1 MERAKKNKYKA
12 YIFTKEEVKLLLFA
26 SNWLYTKSQGEA
38 SRIIKGIKLGHRTQS
53 HMQKS
58 IVFDLYIDKKVEI

>member
-38 SRIIKGIKLGHRTQS
+38 SRIIKGIKLCLRTQD

-58 IVFDLYIDKKVEI
+58 IVFDPYIDKKVEI